1 MRNLKLGLIAQS
13 AFYVLAGINHFW
25 HPSFYVHIMPD
36 HYARPELWVR
46 LSGIAEIAGGLGL
59 LFPTTRR
66 ASAIGI
72 VAMLVVFLD
81 VHQFM
86 LRHSELF
93 PEVPTWTLW
102 ARIPLQFVL
111 ITWALYYARKTR
123 ASVPLPSELDA
134 MQQKADL

>member
-25 HPSFYVHIMPD
+25 HQAFYVHIMPD
-36 HYARPELWVR
+36 HYPHPEFWVR
-46 LSGIAEIAGGLGL
+46 LSGMAEIAGGLGL
-59 LFPTTRR
+59 LFPATRR

-86 LRHSELF
+86 LRHAVRF
-93 PEVPTWTLW
+93 PEVPLWALW
-102 ARIPLQFVL
+102 ARIPFQFVL
-111 ITWALYYARKTR
+111 IACALYYARKR
-123 ASVPLPSELDA
+123 AVSQA
-134 MQQKADL
+134 